1 MLAAASAN
9 AAIYTLTFTGPDFT
23 TGGVV
28 GEPVTQVLTALSP
41 GGQGYPGGPMQSWNL
56 GPPVSSIGGWIDFS
70 SDGES
75 INLEGGT
82 VGLALAAASA
92 FFSLGGSSPPFTL
105 SFLDF
110 PNNSGTQTYSIT
122 NVSCGATFGGCP
134 RHRIWKRRHPD
145 DRSGAGA
152 LDLGNDVARLRGVWA
167 RGILVWPEIKDG
179 RGQSSSRITALAPH
193 P

>member
-28 GEPVTQVLTALSP
+28 GGPVTQVLTALSP
-41 GGQGYPGGPMQSWNL
+41 GAQGYPGGPMQSWNL
-56 GPPVSSIGGWIDFS
+56 GSPVSSIGGWIDFS

-75 INLEGGT
+75 VNLEGGT
-82 VGLALAAASA
+82 VGFALAAASA

-122 NVSCGATFGGCP
+122 NVSYGATFGGCP
-134 RHRIWKRRHPD
+134 GIGYGNIDTLTIEAVPEPSTWAMMLLGFAGFGLAGYWFGRKSAMDAAGH
-145 DRSGAGA
+145 GA
-152 LDLGNDVARLRGVWA
+152 V
-167 RGILVWPEIKDG
+167 
-179 RGQSSSRITALAPH
+179 
-193 P
+193 